1 MLYFVIGFI
10 VLLAI
15 GGLAAAVM
23 GTDAGEAG
31 CGCIVAALMLA
42 GIGGVLLIFI
52 FLFGAGCSLLMR

>member
-23 GTDAGEAG
+23 GTDVGQAG
-31 CGCIVAALMLA
+31 CGCMAVAMMVA
-42 GIGGVLLIFI
+42 GIGAVLLLFV
-52 FLFGAGCSLLMR
+52 FLFGAGCSLVMR